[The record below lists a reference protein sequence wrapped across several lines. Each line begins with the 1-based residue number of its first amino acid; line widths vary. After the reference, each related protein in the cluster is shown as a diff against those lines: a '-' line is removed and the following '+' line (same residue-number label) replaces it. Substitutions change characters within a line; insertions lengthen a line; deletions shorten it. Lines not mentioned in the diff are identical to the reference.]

1 MGLGKWGS
9 RWERSQM
16 SDDDLSVEL
25 LMWDMRRTIN
35 SSALPQGRTV
45 LHFEFKDLGKVYRNW
60 WLLVEK
66 GQLGY

>member
-1 MGLGKWGS
+1 
-9 RWERSQM
+9 M

-35 SSALPQGRTV
+35 SSALPQERTV

>member
-1 MGLGKWGS
+1 MGLGEWGS

-35 SSALPQGRTV
+35 SSALPQERTV